1 MYLYLI
7 LLNILYI
14 LNITFWNKD
23 LHAISLNLPLST
35 VYVYLFNICCLLKF
49 MEASRKLYIIK
60 IMQIKSFDITK
71 DINLINVFLQQ
82 EDFDMK
88 IILLRAPFL

>member
-1 MYLYLI
+1 
-7 LLNILYI
+7 
-14 LNITFWNKD
+14 
-23 LHAISLNLPLST
+23 
-35 VYVYLFNICCLLKF
+35 